1 MKITAL
7 RNPSVPPI
15 AAGVATM
22 RSTAAQDVARNPAE
36 HGVRRRRRW
45 LIAAGLAA
53 LAVIAVAWLVRGW
66 LASGNTVPLERLRIA
81 TVARGP
87 FVRDVAAQGTVIAA
101 VSPTLFATAP
111 GTVSYA
117 VRAGDAVRRGD
128 TLATLDSPELRNEF
142 ERERATLAS
151 LDAALARQQIEI
163 RRQNLLN
170 QQQAD
175 LADVQIRA
183 AERELARAQSAWEA
197 RVIPERDLRKAQD
210 DVSTARLNFDHAR
223 ATTGLERDSLQ
234 LDLRTRRLERD
245 RQALV
250 VKDLERRVAD
260 LTVRSP
266 VDGTVAN
273 LAQQERANVAQNA
286 PLVTVVD
293 LGVLEVEFRV
303 AESYATEIRPG
314 MSAEITLDGRTWPGT
329 VASISPEVRQSQVT
343 GRVRFAGALPK
354 ALRQNQRASV
364 RIVLDERDGV
374 LAFERGA
381 SLDERTRAVYVV
393 RGDRAVRT
401 AVRLGA
407 ASIAKIEVLSGLAP
421 NDRVIVSDTGDFRDT
436 PEVTIID

>member
-7 RNPSVPPI
+7 RNPLVPPI
-15 AAGVATM
+15 AEGVAMM
-22 RSTAAQDVARNPAE
+22 RSTAAQDVARHPAE

-45 LIAAGLAA
+45 LIAVGLAA

-128 TLATLDSPELRNEF
+128 TLAALDSPELRNEF

-250 VKDLERRVAD
+250 VKDLERRVAE

-293 LGVLEVEFRV
+293 LGVFEVEFQV

-343 GRVRFAGALPK
+343 GRVKFAGALPK

-407 ASIAKIEVLSGLAP
+407 ASIAKIEVLAGLAP
-421 NDRVIVSDTGDFRDT
+421 NDRVIVSDTGDFRDA
-436 PEVTIID
+436 PEVMIVD

>member
-128 TLATLDSPELRNEF
+128 TLAALDSPELRNEF

-210 DVSTARLNFDHAR
+210 DVSTARLNVDHAR

-293 LGVLEVEFRV
+293 LGVFEVEFRV

-343 GRVRFAGALPK
+343 GRVKFAGALPQ

-421 NDRVIVSDTGDFRDT
+421 NDRVIVSDTGDFRDA